1 VILKEFRDQESVVR
15 EQRRAE
21 IGCQS
26 EMLRTEKKDSRGQGV
41 EGSSE
46 MIEK

>member
-1 VILKEFRDQESVVR
+1 MEVGGRISEGRDQRSR
-15 EQRRAE
+15 